1 MGSDG
6 GRIML
11 PELYPEYCNIIFY
24 LKTNNY
30 EKSICSAICG
40 FVAVCLGELLQSD
53 KRGLPFYS

>member
-1 MGSDG
+1 
-6 GRIML
+6 ML

-40 FVAVCLGELLQSD
+40 FVAVCFGELLQSD